1 MKKYMIFICM
11 LIGFQILLS
20 SNYRKRSELSSQ
32 KLTEKT
38 FFTQA
43 AIQCCPSAY
52 NAGKKIVDSDLKWEL
67 KAAMAGGIAGG
78 TTCCMM
84 SYFQFAPT
92 VCGCLAGAG
101 CAVVSFQAG
110 KQDGQDLQN
119 DYKVSYKNNF
129 K

>member
-1 MKKYMIFICM
+1 M
-11 LIGFQILLS
+11 LMVSQILLS
-20 SNYRKRSELSSQ
+20 SNHRKRSEFFSK

-43 AIQCCPSAY
+43 AIQCCPSVY
-52 NAGKKIVDSDLKWEL
+52 HAGIDIVDSDLKWEI
-67 KAAMAGGIAGG
+67 KAAMAGGITGG

-84 SYFQFAPT
+84 SYFQFMPT
-92 VCGCLAGAG
+92 ICGCLAGAS

-119 DYKVSYKNNF
+119 DYKVGYKKKF
-129 K
+129 